1 VNLTCY
7 TNGHKLRAEDAIGG
21 IFTRIWMSI
30 LQLASCDALLGRN
43 KVRLDAT
50 DLFDSADTRIVR
62 DEISENPTNL

>member
-1 VNLTCY
+1 
-7 TNGHKLRAEDAIGG
+7 
-21 IFTRIWMSI
+21 MSI